1 MATVNSFL
9 IKILSAVVFR
19 MYDLDGD
26 NQISREEVLAV
37 LAMMVG
43 SDVCKEDLQK
53 LSEIT
58 VRECGNNFKLINF
71 DDFCKAMEK
80 IDVEHKMSI
89 KIDRI

>member
-1 MATVNSFL
+1 M
-9 IKILSAVVFR
+9 IAVVFR

-43 SDVCKEDLQK
+43 SDVSKEDLQK